1 MFNARDYSRL
11 MWSRIFFLLA
21 VSGCVAAQTD
31 AAKSLINNE
40 FVQQQFGVSCS
51 LEASWSPMVADLNND
66 GVEDIVIAA
75 RCKNA
80 LVDQGDKNYQVIDPM
95 DSFYGY
101 GNPAV
106 TTGFA
111 PDDPKLR
118 GIAVLVIHGDGPDAW
133 RSKTPEAKYVII
145 NLPVKTLSVKRMKR
159 RKKSVY
165 AIYVEE
171 AGGDEMTSVIFWD
184 GHKYRYTPLGSSME

>member
-1 MFNARDYSRL
+1 
-11 MWSRIFFLLA
+11 
-21 VSGCVAAQTD
+21 
-31 AAKSLINNE
+31 
-40 FVQQQFGVSCS
+40 
-51 LEASWSPMVADLNND
+51 
-66 GVEDIVIAA
+66 
-75 RCKNA
+75 
-80 LVDQGDKNYQVIDPM
+80 
-95 DSFYGY
+95 
-101 GNPAV
+101 
-106 TTGFA
+106 
-111 PDDPKLR
+111 
-118 GIAVLVIHGDGPDAW
+118 VIHGAGPDAW